1 MHAIFNY
8 LACILNEQKKVE
20 GDVISRFLKE
30 TIFMQFHHLR
40 ALVWKADFMAKYGD
54 YEQAITVIANMK
66 AIYEPKLHN
75 KALMNAYRTSAII
88 VRMEYL

>member
-1 MHAIFNY
+1 
-8 LACILNEQKKVE
+8 
-20 GDVISRFLKE
+20 
-30 TIFMQFHHLR
+30 MQFHHLR
-40 ALVWKADFMAKYGD
+40 ALAWEADFMAKYGD

-66 AIYEPKLHN
+66 AIYDPKLHN